1 VADVAPAQTEP
12 EPSDLR
18 AGIRAGLPFVLP
30 TLAVGISYG
39 VLAEP
44 VMGTIAPIVASV
56 VVFAGAAQFA
66 SLSVLAAAGGAGAA
80 ILAGLMMNARFL
92 PMGFAVAPALKG
104 RPLRRAAEGQTVVDA
119 SFAIA
124 RRPDGTFD
132 RLVLIGATIP
142 QAVGWMGG
150 TAIGVFVGS
159 AISDPATFG
168 LDALFPAFFLALLA
182 GEAGSRRAVTA
193 ALLGG
198 AITLALMSFVPVGLA
213 VVAAS
218 AAALLGLRRP
228 AR

>member
-1 VADVAPAQTEP
+1 LQTAPEH
-12 EPSDLR
+12 SDLR

-30 TLAVGISYG
+30 TLAIGISYG

-132 RLVLIGATIP
+132 RAVLIGATIP

-150 TAIGVFVGS
+150 TAIGVFAGA

-182 GEAGSRRAVTA
+182 EEAGSRRAVTV
-193 ALLGG
+193 ALLGA
-198 AITLALMSFVPVGLA
+198 AITLVLMSFVPVGLA
-213 VVAAS
+213 IVAAA